1 AAASRPTPPPPPR
14 ASSAAWPNSTRCS
27 SNWAGRPA
35 KDAKDGALVGFLDTL
50 LGRTKPVQPK
60 LDDLFALPS
69 AAVTLDAGAGFK
81 PTGSG
86 SVCFR
91 PVEGRSFSDMQKDVQ
106 DLLNSSS
113 HAEGG
118 LPVEV
123 TKDDYGF
130 TWLVSSRMS
139 DEIEALVTDLHAVNS
154 SLVDNG
160 FGPQLLCTLVAFS
173 DEQERRLALIYLYKR
188 GSFYPFAPLS
198 GERRNNALE
207 LEIKGVIGD
216 DLKWEPDLA
225 RWFPVWGA
233 PGL

>member
-1 AAASRPTPPPPPR
+1 M
-14 ASSAAWPNSTRCS
+14 
-27 SNWAGRPA
+27 
-35 KDAKDGALVGFLDTL
+35 GFLDTL

-69 AAVTLDAGAGFK
+69 AAITLEAGTNFK

-91 PVEGRSFSDMQKDVQ
+91 AVEGRSFSDVERDVR
-106 DLLNSSS
+106 DLLNASSS
-113 HAEGG
+113 AEGG

-123 TKDDYGF
+123 SKDSYGF
-130 TWLVSSRMS
+130 TWLVSSHMS
-139 DEIEALVTDLHAVNS
+139 NELESLVTDLHAVNS

-160 FGPQLLCTLVAFS
+160 FGPQLLCTLVAFR
-173 DEQERRLALIYLYKR
+173 DDQERRLALIYLYKR
-188 GSFYPFAPLS
+188 GTFYPFAPLP
-198 GERRNNALE
+198 GERRDNALE
-207 LEIKGVIGD
+207 LEIKGVIGG
-216 DLKWEPDLA
+216 DLKWESDLS

>member
-1 AAASRPTPPPPPR
+1 
-14 ASSAAWPNSTRCS
+14 
-27 SNWAGRPA
+27 
-35 KDAKDGALVGFLDTL
+35 VGFLDAL

-69 AAVTLDAGAGFK
+69 AAITLEAGAGFT

-91 PVEGRSFSDMQKDVQ
+91 AVEGRSFSDVAKDVR
-106 DLLNSSS
+106 DLLNVSSS
-113 HAEGG
+113 NEGG

-123 TKDDYGF
+123 TKDSFGF
-130 TWLVSSRMS
+130 TWLVSSHLS
-139 DEIEALVTDLHAVNS
+139 SELDSLVTDLHAVNS

-160 FGPQLLCTLVAFS
+160 FGPQLLCTLFAFR
-173 DEQERRLALIYLYKR
+173 DDQERRLALVYLYKR
-188 GSFYPFAPLS
+188 GTFYPFAPLS
-198 GERRNNALE
+198 GERRDNALE
-207 LEIKGVIGD
+207 LQVKGVIGD
-216 DLKWEPDLA
+216 DLKWEQDLA